1 MVQQGTRKT
10 RLRTAVPSSTVDT
23 EGHRAGL
30 GRQPHRFA
38 LRDLLARKLPNC
50 RRETIG
56 ALATTARLRTVH
68 PGESVYRQGE
78 PPPLTVI
85 LDGFGT
91 FRRTTVNGV
100 YVASGIGRAG
110 DLFGFSSMASVA
122 SSVELVALTEC
133 QVAQWPGSEIRALA
147 GEDPGLAV
155 DAVDSMAVALHA
167 MIERVDGF
175 LHQDARV
182 RVIRILARHRDL
194 FFGDPAILTRAHLPS
209 LVGTSREMTGRVLR
223 QLEREGT
230 IERVG
235 RTGLRLLRPDHL
247 TASAGQR
254 RARRGRAVAT
264 AQHAQ

>member
-1 MVQQGTRKT
+1 VQQGTRKT
-10 RLRTAVPSSTVDT
+10 RRRIAVPSATAGT
-23 EGHRAGL
+23 EGQGAGR
-30 GRQPHRFA
+30 GSQPDRFA

-56 ALATTARLRTVH
+56 ALATTARLRSVH

-91 FRRTTVNGV
+91 FRRTTENGV
-100 YVASGIGRAG
+100 HVASGIGRAG

-122 SSVELVALTEC
+122 SSVEFVALTEC
-133 QVAQWPGSEIRALA
+133 QVAQWQGYEVRALA
-147 GEDPGLAV
+147 GDDPGLAV

-175 LHQDARV
+175 LHQDARA
-182 RVIRILARHRDL
+182 RVLRILARHRDL
-194 FFGDPAILTRAHLPS
+194 FFGDPAILSRSHLPS

-230 IERVG
+230 VERVG

-247 TASAGQR
+247 SAVAPDRG
-254 RARRGRAVAT
+254 ARRGRAVAT
-264 AQHAQ
+264 AEHAQ